1 MSKIASFFLPI
12 VKVDKTPEGHRL
24 VTGTVSTERLDLDG
38 QIADYGWAKKEAQ
51 AWFDIAN
58 VREQH
63 SRNAVGKGLDLQ
75 LDDPNKTISLTAKVV
90 DPVAIAKLDEK
101 IYTGFSFGAKSVPGN
116 PIKVIKDAQ
125 APNGRIVG
133 GSWVEISLADRPANP
148 DSVLTVAKAADSA
161 IEVGEELGEFSETDT
176 DKVAEPDEEK
186 TSESV
191 AETEKALTGDEA
203 IHNAPLEAARAAIRQ
218 LIAQEAGEAESGN
231 TYQLRYLIDA
241 LQALDG
247 FISSEA
253 DEAYSTMVVEMA
265 ALTDKAMRR
274 GLYKSVSEALKKAA
288 EDHKA
293 KIAIPDEPKVAEPDG
308 EKLSGRPV
316 ISELVEP
323 VKPAVVVPETK
334 FVTEDEV
341 KSVIVPDKLKAMLPE
356 LLKEHTQVLKEVL
369 SDAFAAKELEK
380 TVETLGKRAQPG
392 GPVINPEAAGLRAIE
407 KSHPVNS
414 VVDPSDVPIE
424 VLAEMNKYAE
434 MTKSDDV
441 AVSQSARRVL
451 AKLKTKHGIAE

>member
-1 MSKIASFFLPI
+1 MTKIANFFLPI

-133 GSWVEISLADRPANP
+133 GQWVEISLADRPANP
-148 DSVLTVAKAADSA
+148 DSVLTVAKTADGS
-161 IEVGEELGEFSETDT
+161 IEVGAELGDFTEADAEAE
-176 DKVAEPDEEK
+176 KVPEPDTAKE
-186 TSESV
+186 
-191 AETEKALTGDEA
+191 LTGDDA
-203 IHNAPLEAARAAIRQ
+203 VHNDPLAAARSAIRT
-218 LIAQEAGEAESGN
+218 LIAQEASETDEPGN
-231 TYQLRYLIDA
+231 GYQIQYLLDA
-241 LQALDG
+241 LNAVAC
-247 FISSEA
+247 FESSEA
-253 DEAYSTMVVEMA
+253 FEGQYADVVAQMA
-265 ALTDKAMRR
+265 QISDKETRR

-288 EDHKA
+288 DDYKA
-293 KIAIPDEPKVAEPDG
+293 KTAKPEETKAVEPEVLDVEIHPVVALATEKVTEPDT
-308 EKLSGRPV
+308 EKFLTAES
-316 ISELVEP
+316 I
-323 VKPAVVVPETK
+323 KAVL
-334 FVTEDEV
+334 
-341 KSVIVPDKLKAMLPE
+341 PDQLKAMLPE
-356 LLKEHTQVLKEVL
+356 LLKEHTKVLTEVL
-369 SDAFAAKELEK
+369 TDAFAAKELEK

-392 GPVINPEAAGLRAIE
+392 GPVINPEAAGLRAVE

-414 VVDPSDVPIE
+414 VVDPGEVPIE